1 LDLETNFAIK
11 RSNEKIP
18 DALIYK
24 EESAFVLLP
33 SHCYIPEFLELIIC
47 KQIIYYKINCEKK

>member
-1 LDLETNFAIK
+1 MAHILNWII
-11 RSNEKIP
+11 RSFGGATIFFVSQIS

-33 SHCYIPEFLELIIC
+33 SHYYIPEFLELIIC
-47 KQIIYYKINCEKK
+47 PLHQ

>member
-1 LDLETNFAIK
+1 MDLE
-11 RSNEKIP
+11 SNLQSKGVTKKIP

-33 SHCYIPEFLELIIC
+33 SHYYIPEFLELIIC
-47 KQIIYYKINCEKK
+47 KQIVYYKINREK